1 MFILKKS
8 REISY
13 VLLRISVYIRRS
25 ELRQRIEKY
34 SFQLL
39 EEASLNNFEKML
51 ETTRALEAFIR
62 FGKQIY
68 EIEPLNA
75 TILINELSTLNTAIR
90 QFAGLDKL
98 PDLESLFSKPSI
110 INKNKGNNSE
120 INSKNSPN
128 NDIEERNIAKS
139 IIRQSAI
146 LEKIKSSKEGCQL
159 KDLIILLPHVSER
172 TLRYD
177 LQKLVNQGL
186 VNKIGSSGP
195 GTSYS
200 IVGA

>member
-8 REISY
+8 REITY
-13 VLLRISVYIRRS
+13 VLLRVAVYIRRS

-34 SFQLL
+34 AFQLL

-51 ETTRALEAFIR
+51 ETTRVLKAFIK
-62 FGKQIY
+62 FGEQIY
-68 EIEPLNA
+68 EIEPLNSS
-75 TILINELSTLNTAIR
+75 ILINELSTLNTAIR

-110 INKNKGNNSE
+110 INKNKENNSE
-120 INSKNSPN
+120 ISSKDRSNSEP
-128 NDIEERNIAKS
+128 EEMNIANS

-146 LEKIKSSKEGCQL
+146 LEKIKSSEDVCQL
-159 KDLIILLPHVSER
+159 KDLIILLPGVSER

-177 LQKLVNQGL
+177 LQKLVSQGL

-195 GTSYS
+195 GTSYT
-200 IVGA
+200 IK

>member
-8 REISY
+8 REITY
-13 VLLRISVYIRRS
+13 VLLRVSVYIRRS
-25 ELRQRIEKY
+25 ELRQRIERY
-34 SFQLL
+34 AFQLL

-51 ETTRALEAFIR
+51 ETTRVLKAFIR

-75 TILINELSTLNTAIR
+75 AILINELSTLNTAIR

-110 INKNKGNNSE
+110 INKNKENNSE
-120 INSKNSPN
+120 ISSKDRSN
-128 NDIEERNIAKS
+128 NEPEEMNIANS

-146 LEKIKSSKEGCQL
+146 LEKIKSSEDVCQL
-159 KDLIILLPHVSER
+159 KDLIILLPGVSER

-177 LQKLVNQGL
+177 LQKLVSQGL

-195 GTSYS
+195 GTSYT
-200 IVGA
+200 IK